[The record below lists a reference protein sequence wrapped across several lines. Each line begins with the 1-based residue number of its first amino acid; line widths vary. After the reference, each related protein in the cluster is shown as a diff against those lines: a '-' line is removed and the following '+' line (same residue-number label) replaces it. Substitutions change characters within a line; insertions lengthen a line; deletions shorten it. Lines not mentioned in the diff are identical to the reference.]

1 MTVDP
6 RDERI
11 WEGLVTRLE
20 GVEAHVKEPPPWRG
34 AEPTSARPD
43 GVALGPTLVARP
55 PQGSRRPTS
64 RRPLAIG
71 GAALV
76 FALIAVTLVARPTGP
91 DRFGASP
98 PASSSGSTPS
108 SGSPANTWGPL
119 AVIPPQDGADTAR
132 DEGTLRITDTCVTL
146 ERAGEVQ
153 LLFWP
158 ADRTT
163 WDGVARAVTF
173 ENFDGTVVT
182 VSDGDD
188 VVLGGGGD
196 SELESGR
203 SGEEWVDGM
212 EWVAPPDTSCPLETR
227 WGVGAVERIGAGPQ
241 VSPVTTVVE
250 SAGLKLVAE
259 FDRMEVEA
267 GGTVTVNLSIENT
280 RPTDVVFDEPCNVS
294 AMTVAVRAPVE
305 PIGRDWDG
313 IAAAFKSYALET
325 STGTP
330 IESSIREPL
339 RTNAKGEPCHA
350 TASGAGV
357 GGTLKLIEAG
367 TTYETVLTWAA
378 EIVPG
383 VPAAPGPAPY
393 TIAVAFDHKD
403 AANGLFSVESLD
415 ATGTITVLEGAAS
428 AISAGQ
434 ALDAALGDAKFAA
447 WLEQQP
453 KDAWANTNLFLQ
465 GRGFAEGYP
474 EVPYWDVEL
483 FREPRSW
490 AILYIDAMT
499 GEVLRR
505 NFCNIPCD
513 R

>member
-1 MTVDP
+1 
-6 RDERI
+6 
-11 WEGLVTRLE
+11 
-20 GVEAHVKEPPPWRG
+20 
-34 AEPTSARPD
+34 
-43 GVALGPTLVARP
+43 
-55 PQGSRRPTS
+55 
-64 RRPLAIG
+64 
-71 GAALV
+71 
-76 FALIAVTLVARPTGP
+76 
-91 DRFGASP
+91 
-98 PASSSGSTPS
+98 
-108 SGSPANTWGPL
+108 
-119 AVIPPQDGADTAR
+119 
-132 DEGTLRITDTCVTL
+132 
-146 ERAGEVQ
+146 
-153 LLFWP
+153 
-158 ADRTT
+158 
-163 WDGVARAVTF
+163 
-173 ENFDGTVVT
+173 
-182 VSDGDD
+182 
-188 VVLGGGGD
+188 
-196 SELESGR
+196 
-203 SGEEWVDGM
+203 M

-330 IESSIREPL
+330 IESSIREPI